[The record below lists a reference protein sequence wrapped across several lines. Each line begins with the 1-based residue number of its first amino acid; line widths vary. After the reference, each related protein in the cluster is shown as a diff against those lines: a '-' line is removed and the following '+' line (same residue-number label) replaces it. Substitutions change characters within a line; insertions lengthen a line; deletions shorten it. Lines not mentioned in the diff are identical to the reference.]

1 MKKGLIMEG
10 GAMRGLFTCGVL
22 DIFLENGITFDGA
35 AGISAGAVLGC
46 NFKSHQIGRP
56 LRYNQKYS
64 RDPRYCSFRSLL
76 KTGDLYGEQFCYHE
90 LPEVLDPFDNETFT
104 NDPMAFYVGASDIET
119 GEEAFHKCT
128 DGRAEDLTWMRASAS
143 MPVVSRIVEIDGRKL
158 LDGGIVCPVPY
169 EFMESMGYDRN
180 VIILTQPEGFVKKRS
195 KTLPLVRVALF
206 RYPAIVKAMEKR
218 HHVYNLQMEEIKE
231 RELAGEALVIRP
243 HESLGISRTEKDPAE
258 LERAYME
265 GRKVATERLDEIR
278 QFLQI
283 EEPEISER

>member
-22 DIFLENGITFDGA
+22 DAFLENEITFDGA

-56 LRYNQKYS
+56 LRYNKKYS
-64 RDPRYCSFRSLL
+64 KDPRYCSFKSLI

-104 NDPMAFYVGASDIET
+104 NDPLSFYVGASDIET
-119 GEEAFHKCT
+119 GEAVFHKCY
-128 DGRAEDLTWMRASAS
+128 DGRDEDLKWMRASAS

-180 VIILTQPEGFVKKRS
+180 IIILTQPEDFVKEKA
-195 KTLPLVRVALF
+195 KTLPLIRVALHK
-206 RYPAIVKAMEKR
+206 YPAIVKAMAER
-218 HHVYNLQMEEIKE
+218 HDVYNLQMEEIKE
-231 RELAGEALVIRP
+231 RERKGEALVIRP
-243 HESLGISRTEKDPAE
+243 SEALGISRTEKEPDE
-258 LERAYME
+258 LERVYQE
-265 GRKVATERLDEIR
+265 GRRIATERLAEIR
-278 QFLQI
+278 EFLQI
-283 EEPEISER
+283 KEPEISER

>member
-22 DIFLENGITFDGA
+22 DVFLENGITFDGA

-56 LRYNQKYS
+56 LRYNKKYS

-104 NDPMAFYVGASDIET
+104 NDPMHFYVGAADIET
-119 GEEAFHKCT
+119 GEAVFHKCY
-128 DGRAEDLTWMRASAS
+128 DGRDEDLTWMRASAS

-180 VIILTQPEGFVKKRS
+180 VIILTQPEDFVKPRS
-195 KTLPLVRVALF
+195 KTLPLIRIALYK
-206 RYPAIVKAMEKR
+206 YPVIVKAMAKR
-218 HHVYNLQMEEIKE
+218 HHVYNQQMEEIKK

-243 HESLGISRTEKDPAE
+243 PEALGISRTEKDPDE
-258 LERAYME
+258 LERVYQE
-265 GRKVATERLDEIR
+265 GRKVATERLEEIK

-283 EEPEISER
+283 EEPEISAR